1 MFMIRISAIT
11 FCLFFVAGCQ
21 PVAKYTT
28 QQDYIEERKWDK
40 EKGLVK
46 NYEASWSVQWEE

>member
-1 MFMIRISAIT
+1 MIRISAIT